1 MKAKKILAIAMAMVM
16 TFVVFAIPSSA
27 VTGYF
32 LKPIV
37 GVDGGKTTVAAG
49 ETVKITFALET
60 EQEYNKW
67 NGGLFSLAWDNTKID
82 YAGTMEY
89 TGKWATVMDTTQTP
103 NTAASALTNVTWSA
117 ADIAK
122 GYNDGMKMVLAEST
136 QDYALTDGEVL
147 LTYDFKVADDVAPGT
162 KIYVGIADGQYA
174 GNPPAF
180 YLSPD
185 SEWGF
190 PIIDEESEWNMSD
203 YGMGSYDKSAS
214 YVELTVGSAD
224 PEVVALDDTMARMD
238 DWTKAESTDKF
249 DGGLIGQ
256 INNLKLTFTDGD
268 CDQIDTIEVYANGK
282 KMGNAY
288 QVYKVDDTTYQFR
301 AVIKNMDKTAETYA
315 DDIEYEFKVTL
326 KGDYAGQTLT
336 ATKTVSAQAIYAEAY
351 AAYQTANA

>member
-224 PEVVALDDTMARMD
+224 PEVAHEKFMGQMK
-238 DWTKAESTDKF
+238 DWTDASATKFNAGFVGKISNLELETNGKEVTNIESIVVEITR
-249 DGGLIGQ
+249 GTE
-256 INNLKLTFTDGD
+256 KLT
-268 CDQIDTIEVYANGK
+268 
-282 KMGNAY
+282 GNAY
-288 QVYKVDDTTYQFR
+288 QLYAQADGSYLFR
-301 AVIKNMDKTAETYA
+301 AVVKNAMIADNETVSYKYIVTLANGDQLTAEGTTSFGSIYSDA
-315 DDIEYEFKVTL
+315 
-326 KGDYAGQTLT
+326 
-336 ATKTVSAQAIYAEAY
+336 KTNYNK
-351 AAYQTANA
+351 ANS